1 MKKTFVSLIAAA
13 SVLGLAGSAYAAM
26 EGGPGMRAHR
36 GMMAAGPMTLADV
49 EKSVKDRFALLDT
62 NKDGVVEKTEA
73 DSARDK
79 MQDDRRDAHFK
90 TMDANG
96 DGSISRAEFDAG
108 HEKRAEDREAGKGHA
123 MRGHGQGRGK
133 GFGMGRGGHGRGGVN
148 GGGMFA
154 HADANSDG
162 KVTLSEAL
170 AKPTAHFKTMDA
182 NKDGTVTP
190 EERQAAREKMRA
202 ERKAKRTI

>member
-26 EGGPGMRAHR
+26 EGGPGMGGHR

-73 DSARDK
+73 DAARDK
-79 MQDDRRDAHFK
+79 MQDDRRDAHFN

-108 HEKRAEDREAGKGHA
+108 HEKRAEDRKAGKGHA
-123 MRGHGQGRGK
+123 MHGRGEGGGEGRGK
-133 GFGMGRGGHGRGGVN
+133 GRGGHGRGGMN

-154 HADANSDG
+154 NADANSDG

-190 EERQAAREKMRA
+190 EERQVAREKIRA
-202 ERKAKRTI
+202 ERKAKRDI

>member
-13 SVLGLAGSAYAAM
+13 SVLGIAGSAYAAM
-26 EGGPGMRAHR
+26 EGGHGMGGHR

-73 DSARDK
+73 DAARDK

-108 HEKRAEDREAGKGHA
+108 HEKRAEDRKAGKGHA
-123 MRGHGQGRGK
+123 MRGQGRGEGRGK
-133 GFGMGRGGHGRGGVN
+133 GFGMGRGGHGR
-148 GGGMFA
+148 GGMFA

-202 ERKAKRTI
+202 ERKAKRDL